1 MDEIEMKNTL
11 YEVAKM
17 KAQFELLKQA
27 IINNLGLNYTGDELT
42 IKDDRVIVEVM
53 YLIEN
58 DQMENLFSFE
68 KEKKEKMLE
77 ELQKKQEETNNG

>member
-27 IINNLGLNYTGDELT
+27 IINNLGLNYTGDELR
-42 IKDDRVIVEVM
+42 IKDDRVIIEVM

-58 DQMENLFSFE
+58 DQMENLFTYE
-68 KEKKEKMLE
+68 KAQADKAKA
-77 ELQKKQEETNNG
+77 QEEKSNG